1 MLVLSLGRKR
11 RGIRR
16 LRRNIEHTGKIL
28 LHSQTYIMFKIL
40 HIINKL
46 KTVIRFPYKPYLL
59 SGHIYNKLEKN
70 HCNPDKYGIYNS
82 TEDAMDACS
91 VDSNCQAVY
100 DQHCDES
107 LNNVY
112 LCPIGSSY
120 INAPSSCIYE
130 KQGIS

>member
-1 MLVLSLGRKR
+1 M
-11 RGIRR
+11 IPF
-16 LRRNIEHTGKIL
+16 H
-28 LHSQTYIMFKIL
+28 
-40 HIINKL
+40 
-46 KTVIRFPYKPYLL
+46 YKPYLL
-59 SGHIYNKLEKN
+59 SGQIYNKLEKN
-70 HCNPDKYGIYNS
+70 HCLSDKYGIYNS

-120 INAPSSCIYE
+120 ATSATSSCIYE